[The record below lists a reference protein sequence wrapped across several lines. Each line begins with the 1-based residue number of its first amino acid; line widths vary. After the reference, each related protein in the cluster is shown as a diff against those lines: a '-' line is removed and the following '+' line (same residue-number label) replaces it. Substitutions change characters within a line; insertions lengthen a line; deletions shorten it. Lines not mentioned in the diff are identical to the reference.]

1 MALSEQEKII
11 QDAKIQLA
19 SQADQVSDLVQ
30 KEASL
35 NEHINSLNQQIDA
48 LNVEK

>member
-1 MALSEQEKII
+1 
-11 QDAKIQLA
+11 LA
-19 SQADQVSDLVQ
+19 SQAEQVSGLVQ

-35 NEHINSLNQQIDA
+35 NEHINALNQQINA